1 MIEEPRTR
9 DRAATRALVLGLLG
23 LWFGIFAPFAIW
35 SGARS
40 LLRIQTSDG
49 VLTGGASAG
58 VGLVTGLVG
67 LAAVVAFM
75 GVMKLQESRTN
86 WCPSDP
92 VFKSMGM
99 KKRSEG
105 A

>member
-40 LLRIQTSDG
+40 LLRIRSSDG
-49 VLTGGASAG
+49 ALIGGASAG
-58 VGLVTGLVG
+58 VGLITGLVG
-67 LAAVVAFM
+67 LAAVVIGIAYW
-75 GVMKLQESRTN
+75 VLAS
-86 WCPSDP
+86 
-92 VFKSMGM
+92 
-99 KKRSEG
+99 
-105 A
+105 